1 VVSHFRSNYAGGNFI
16 DMKMFIESRMN
27 PCGSGT
33 QPATARS
40 IRLNPLCTIGR
51 RHVKHSF
58 PRLFASLIFFVC
70 VRSPFA
76 ATDQEIEARIGILL
90 PKMTLE
96 EKIGQLCQENYE
108 GRVTDALAGRIRNG
122 EVGSFLNA
130 GDLETK
136 NALQRIAV
144 GESRMGIPLIYGRDV
159 IHGYRTVFPIP
170 IGQSCSWNPDL
181 VEMAARAAATEAASD
196 GVHWTFAPMVDIARD
211 PRWGRI
217 AEGCGED
224 PFLASALAAAMVRGF
239 QGRRL
244 SDADAVAACA
254 KHYVGYGAAEGGRDY
269 NTTWIPERLLRDVYL
284 PSFHAAVDAGAATLM
299 SAFNDLN
306 GVPASGNAFTL
317 RQVLRKEWGFDGFVV
332 SDWASIQEMVNHG
345 FCADET
351 EAAKKGLEGGV
362 DMEMVTD
369 CYRNHLANLVREG
382 KIPESLVD
390 ESAKNVLRVKF
401 RKGLFER
408 PFTGAAKG
416 KTLPA
421 AGRLA
426 LAKQLA
432 VQSLVLLKNEKN
444 ALPLSPA
451 GGRVAVIGPL
461 ADSPADQLGC
471 WVMDGRPEDAVTPLA
486 AIRSLLG
493 KDNVPF
499 ARGLRT
505 SRDEDRSGFAE
516 AVRAAESADAV
527 ILFLG
532 EEAAITGEA
541 KSRAFIGLPGR
552 QEELAA
558 EVAETGKPLVLIVMA
573 GRPLTFGG
581 TADLAAA
588 VLYAW
593 HPGTMGGP
601 AIADVLFGF
610 AEPSG
615 KLTVSFPQTL
625 GQSPVYYNHMNTGRP
640 LYPETWILP
649 SVNDQSRYIDVD
661 NRPRYP
667 FGYGL
672 SYTTFRYDSLAVSSG
687 FFRMNGSLTVSATVT
702 NTGKRA
708 GDEIVQL
715 YIRDLAASVTR
726 PVKELKGFKRISLNP
741 GESRTVVFTL
751 KPSDLAFWN
760 DKMEFKAE
768 PGRFHVWIGPN
779 SAAGLKGEFSL
790 TD

>member
-1 VVSHFRSNYAGGNFI
+1 MKRSLLQLLT
-16 DMKMFIESRMN
+16 S
-27 PCGSGT
+27 
-33 QPATARS
+33 
-40 IRLNPLCTIGR
+40 
-51 RHVKHSF
+51 
-58 PRLFASLIFFVC
+58 LFFFGC
-70 VRSPFA
+70 VWNLSA
-76 ATDQEIEARIGILL
+76 APDPEIEARVGKLL
-90 PKMTLE
+90 SKMTLE
-96 EKIGQLCQENYE
+96 EKIGQLCQMNFE
-108 GRVTDALAGRIRNG
+108 GRITDDLAKRIRNG

-130 GDLETK
+130 GNLDAK

-144 GESRMGIPLIYGRDV
+144 RESRLGIPLIYGRDV

-181 VEMAARAAATEAASD
+181 IEKASRVAATEAASD
-196 GVHWTFAPMVDIARD
+196 GIHWTFAPMVDIARD

-224 PFLASALAAAMVRGF
+224 PFLSSSLAAAMVRGF

-299 SAFNDLN
+299 SAFNNLN

-332 SDWASIQEMVNHG
+332 SDWASIQEMINHG
-345 FCADET
+345 TCADEA

-390 ESAKNVLRVKF
+390 ESVKNVLRVKF

-408 PFTGAAKG
+408 PFTDAAKG
-416 KTLPA
+416 KTLLA
-421 AGRLA
+421 AGHLA

-432 VQSLVLLKNEKN
+432 TQGLVLLKNEKN
-444 ALPLSPA
+444 ALPLSPT
-451 GGRVAVIGPL
+451 GGKVAVIGPL

-493 KDNVPF
+493 KDNVLF
-499 ARGLRT
+499 AQGLRT
-505 SRDEDRSGFAE
+505 SRDEDRFGFAE

-558 EVAETGKPLVLIVMA
+558 EVEKTGKPVVLVVMA
-573 GRPLTFGG
+573 GRPLTF
-581 TADLAAA
+581 DAAA
-588 VLYAW
+588 EPASSVLYAW
-593 HPGTMGGP
+593 HPGTMAGP
-601 AIADVLFGF
+601 AIADMLFGK
-610 AEPSG
+610 AQPTG
-615 KLTVSFPQTL
+615 KLTVSFPRTV
-625 GQSPVYYNHMNTGRP
+625 GQLPVYYNFMNTGRP
-640 LYPETWILP
+640 VNPETWIVP
-649 SVNDQSRYIDVD
+649 SIFDQSKYIDVD
-661 NRPRYP
+661 YRPQYP
-667 FGYGL
+667 FGFGL
-672 SYTTFRYDSLAVSSG
+672 SYTTFRYDRLTLSSPEFG
-687 FFRMNGSLTVSATVT
+687 LDGSITVSATVT

-708 GDEIVQL
+708 GEEIVQL

-726 PVKELKGFKRISLNP
+726 PVKELKGFKRVSLDP
-741 GESRTVVFTL
+741 GESRTVEFIL
-751 KPSDLAFWN
+751 KASDLAFWN
-760 DKMEFKAE
+760 DRMEFKAE
-768 PGRFHVWIGPN
+768 PGRFHVWVAPN
-779 SAAGLKGEFSL
+779 SAEGLKGEFSL
-790 TD
+790 TE

>member
-1 VVSHFRSNYAGGNFI
+1 
-16 DMKMFIESRMN
+16 MKNATRHLVLFLLSFTRICDLSPAPN
-27 PCGSGT
+27 P
-33 QPATARS
+33 
-40 IRLNPLCTIGR
+40 
-51 RHVKHSF
+51 V
-58 PRLFASLIFFVC
+58 
-70 VRSPFA
+70 
-76 ATDQEIEARIGILL
+76 IEARVEAVLA
-90 PKMTLE
+90 KMTLE
-96 EKIGQLCQENYE
+96 EKIGQMCQMNYE
-108 GRVTDALAGRIRNG
+108 GRITEDLIERIRGG
-122 EVGSFLNA
+122 EIGSFLNA
-130 GDLETK
+130 GDLGTK
-136 NALQRIAV
+136 NALQRVAV
-144 GESRMGIPLIYGRDV
+144 RESRLGIPLIFGRDV

-181 VEMAARAAATEAASD
+181 IEKAARVAGIEASSE

-224 PFLASALAAAMVRGF
+224 PLLASVLAAAMVRGF
-239 QGRRL
+239 QGASL

-284 PSFHAAVDAGAATLM
+284 APFHAAVDAGAATLM
-299 SAFNDLN
+299 SAFNNLN

-332 SDWASIQEMVNHG
+332 SDWASIQEMINHG
-345 FCADET
+345 YCADEA
-351 EAAKKGLEGGV
+351 EAAEKGIEGGV

-369 CYRNHLANLVREG
+369 CYWNHLADLVKRG
-382 KIPESLVD
+382 IVRESLVD
-390 ESAKNVLRVKF
+390 ESVKNILRVKF
-401 RKGLFER
+401 RKGLFDR
-408 PFTGAAKG
+408 PFTEVAGG
-416 KTLPA
+416 KTLLA
-421 AGRLA
+421 ADHLA

-432 VQSLVLLKNEKN
+432 TEGLVLLKNEKN
-444 ALPLSPA
+444 TLPLSPSE
-451 GGRVAVIGPL
+451 GIVAVIGPL

-471 WVMDGRPEDAVTPLA
+471 WVMDGRPEDVVTPLA

-493 KDNVPF
+493 KSNVLF
-499 ARGLRT
+499 APGLKT
-505 SRDEDRSGFAE
+505 SRDEDKSGFDEAVSAAE
-516 AVRAAESADAV
+516 AADAV

-541 KSRAFIGLPGR
+541 RSRAFIGLPGR

-558 EVAETGKPLVLIVMA
+558 EIANTGKPLVLVVMA
-573 GRPLTFGG
+573 GRPLTFENA
-581 TADLAAA
+581 ADRSAA

-601 AIADVLFGF
+601 AIADVLFGS

-615 KLTVSFPQTL
+615 KLTVSFPRTV

-640 LYPETWILP
+640 LYPETWVRP
-649 SVNDQSRYIDVD
+649 SLNDQSGYIDVE

-667 FGYGL
+667 FGFGL
-672 SYTTFRYDSLAVSSG
+672 SYTFFAYGKLILSSASFG
-687 FFRMNGSLTVSATVT
+687 MGGSLTVSATVT
-702 NTGKRA
+702 NSGKRR

-715 YIRDLAASVTR
+715 YIRDLAGSVTR

-741 GESRTVVFTL
+741 GESRRVDFTL
-751 KPSDLAFWN
+751 TASDLSFWN
-760 DKMEFKAE
+760 EAMEFRAE

-779 SAAGLKGEFSL
+779 SAEGLKGEFSL
-790 TD
+790 TE